1 MKKIILLLILAL
13 VVTGCTAEYTLT
25 FEDDVFKEHIVI
37 YEEKNSIGT
46 NIFGINSLKENP
58 DLAKIDDDHSYK
70 YNISSD
76 DKNNILT
83 LDYTY
88 DDVSIEKSQI
98 FDCFRYKNFIDG
110 DDYYYVSLETDMVC
124 ENLKDATITFKTDKK
139 VLDDNAS
146 EKDVSQGIYKWNNF
160 VGGKI
165 YFQVSKTQKIDS
177 SNVEDVDFIPWYIKI
192 IIVLVFAV
200 VIFFIYR
207 KVKRDYL

>member
-1 MKKIILLLILAL
+1 
-13 VVTGCTAEYTLT
+13 
-25 FEDDVFKEHIVI
+25 
-37 YEEKNSIGT
+37 
-46 NIFGINSLKENP
+46 
-58 DLAKIDDDHSYK
+58 
-70 YNISSD
+70 
-76 DKNNILT
+76 
-83 LDYTY
+83 
-88 DDVSIEKSQI
+88 
-98 FDCFRYKNFIDG
+98 
-110 DDYYYVSLETDMVC
+110 MVC

-165 YFQVSKTQKIDS
+165 YFQVSKTQKIDD